1 MIYIPILTAILSLF
15 NPGPNPM
22 YTVEKLS
29 AQINTKYDE
38 INPVVSIDGKT
49 IYFTRVGH
57 PSFDKTLK
65 VDQEDYSKTLGFNSY
80 IERLKDV
87 YFELGDEKNID
98 PISSAFNQDIWIAT
112 SEHGSFDQIIHPSYP
127 LNSALPNSV
136 CAVTTDPNMIIIVN
150 QFYKDG
156 GMQKG
161 FSFAKMSDWH
171 SWRFPEPLYIY
182 DYYNLEAGVNLT
194 LSKDNEVMVL
204 SMQRN
209 NSLGENDM
217 YVSFRVHTTLWSAP
231 LHMGETINS
240 TNNEIT
246 PFLSDDK
253 RYIFFSSKSQTGS
266 DQDIFVSER
275 LDDSWAKWSEPRAL
289 PVPINSISDE
299 AQPFLNQE
307 SNYLYFTSTRD
318 GSSDIFRVN
327 YEKPESKPVAIP
339 VATTSEVPKIKCLI
353 VDGKT
358 GNPIVG
364 SLQYGYAGDDE
375 FSQTKAV
382 DTRGIDV
389 QIDDPEKIVRFK
401 AEANGYITREIR
413 IDVAALLLKNID
425 NPVIRVP
432 ADPLV
437 AEAKISL
444 APIYFLKGKDRILS
458 GSFAELDRLFG
469 IMKQHPSLQ
478 IRIEGHTDNIGDEFA
493 LFMLSDK
500 RASAIKK
507 YLVTSGIQ
515 SYRIKTKAFGPRKP
529 LNDNSS
535 EELRSVN
542 RRVEVLITKV

>member
-1 MIYIPILTAILSLF
+1 MIYIPVLIAVLSLLC
-15 NPGPNPM
+15 PGPNPM
-22 YTVEKLS
+22 YTLEKLS
-29 AQINTKYDE
+29 GQINTKYDE
-38 INPVVSIDGKT
+38 INPVVSLDGKT

-87 YFELGDEKNID
+87 YAQLGDGNNTD

-112 SEHGSFDQIIHPSYP
+112 SEHGNFDQIIHPSYP

-171 SWRFPEPLYIY
+171 SWRFPEPLFIY

-204 SMQRN
+204 SMQRH
-209 NSLGENDM
+209 NSLGENDL

-231 LHMGETINS
+231 LHMGDVINS
-240 TNNEIT
+240 IDNEIT

-253 RYIFFSSKSQTGS
+253 RFIFFSSKSQAGT
-266 DQDIFVSER
+266 DQDVYVSER
-275 LDDSWAKWSEPRAL
+275 LDDSWTEWSTPRAL
-289 PVPINSISDE
+289 PTPINSGSDE
-299 AQPFLNQE
+299 AQPFLNQK
-307 SNYLYFTSTRD
+307 SGYLYFTSTRD

-327 YEKPESKPVAIP
+327 FEKPESQPVAIP
-339 VATTSEVPKIKCLI
+339 IVKTAEAPQVKCLI

-358 GNPIVG
+358 GNPIIG
-364 SLQYGYAGDDE
+364 SLQYGYAGEDGFHD
-375 FSQTKAV
+375 TKAV
-382 DTRGIDV
+382 DTRGI
-389 QIDDPEKIVRFK
+389 QLPIDDPQKIVRFK
-401 AEANGYITREIR
+401 AKAKGYITREIR
-413 IDVAALLLKNID
+413 IDVAALLLKEK
-425 NPVIRVP
+425 NPVILVP

-437 AEAKISL
+437 PDAKISL
-444 APIYFLKGKDRILS
+444 APIYFLRGKDKILS
-458 GSFAELDRLFG
+458 GSFAELDRLFS

-478 IRIEGHTDNIGDEFA
+478 IKIEGHTDNVGDEFA

-515 SYRIKTKAFGPRKP
+515 AYRIKTKAFGPRKP

-535 EELRSVN
+535 EELRSMN
-542 RRVEVLITKV
+542 RRVDVIITKV